1 MLAAF
6 HLNLGKFLGVC
17 GHDEFRLLL
26 NFIGLRN
33 FPLLS
38 KVLPESAAGQVV
50 NLFCY
55 EQGQKS
61 FVTIVKITRKNL
73 TKNSFF
79 HEWGKERIPSCR
91 ISPSYFVSVI
101 MIQSHLL

>member
-1 MLAAF
+1 MLATF

-79 HEWGKERIPSCR
+79 MKEGGGGENP
-91 ISPSYFVSVI
+91 VMWNLSVI
-101 MIQSHLL
+101 FWVIDTSH